1 MSSIHEVEMKLL
13 AMFMNVQEENKKL
26 QPILTHEFTQNQK
39 KNLEEFQKLLTN
51 YKINIE
57 SNMNESKKEYK
68 NKLDHIDWWNK
79 FTKK

>member
-1 MSSIHEVEMKLL
+1 MSSIPEVEMKLL

-26 QPILTHEFTQNQK
+26 QPILTDEFTQNQK
-39 KNLEEFQKLLTN
+39 KNLEEFQHLLTN
-51 YKINIE
+51 YKIIIE
-57 SNMNESKKEYK
+57 SNINNSKKEYK